1 MFLDAENAGRSRA
14 VFAGVTVTFI
24 LASLFVAA
32 RLVARFGIVKRH
44 GWDDYFI
51 LLAWVSE
58 PSAHGPKQRLMHLPQ
73 APRFWHVLRCRLR
86 HLQGSG
92 AP

>member
-1 MFLDAENAGRSRA
+1 MFLAGDLNSRDRA
-14 VFAGVTVTFI
+14 VFIGVTVTFI

-32 RLVARFGIVKRH
+32 RLVARFGIVKRR

-58 PSAHGPKQRLMHLPQ
+58 PSAHGPKRRLMHLPQ